1 LIKAIACEF
10 PAVHDKPLSR
20 FSTMDIVRVI
30 EDDQRLVHMS
40 RSSVWRILDR
50 DAIRPWRFRCWIF
63 PRDPDFVEK
72 AGIVVDLYQ
81 RIWQGQPLT
90 DRDFVISADE
100 KTSIQ
105 ARARKHPSKPPSPKQ
120 LALFEHEYQRQGAIQ
135 YLAALD
141 VHHVKLFG
149 RCELKT
155 GKAPFGRLVDDVMQQ
170 EPYRSADRVFWIV
183 DNGSLHRGQKAAK
196 ELNEKYANLILINTP
211 VHASWL
217 NQIEIYFSI
226 IQRKVL
232 TPNDFKSTY
241 EIENRIL
248 SFQDYYMKIAKPFSW
263 KYTRHELEQQFKNY
277 KMAA

>member
-1 LIKAIACEF
+1 
-10 PAVHDKPLSR
+10 
-20 FSTMDIVRVI
+20 MDIVRVI

-50 DAIRPWRFRCWIF
+50 DAIRPWRFRSWIF
-63 PRDPDFVEK
+63 PRDPNFVEK

-81 RIWQGQPLT
+81 RIWQGQQLT
-90 DRDFVISADE
+90 NRDFVISADE

-141 VHHVKLFG
+141 GHHVKLFG
-149 RCELKT
+149 RCEPKT

-183 DNGSLHRGQKAAK
+183 DNGSSHRGQKAAT

-211 VHASWL
+211 IHASWL

-232 TPNDFKSTY
+232 TPNDFKTTD

-263 KYTRHELEQQFKNY
+263 KYTRQELEQQFKYY

>member
-1 LIKAIACEF
+1 
-10 PAVHDKPLSR
+10 
-20 FSTMDIVRVI
+20 MDIVRVI
-30 EDDQRLVHMS
+30 EADQRLVHMS

-63 PRDPDFVEK
+63 PRDPNFVEK

-81 RIWQGQPLT
+81 RIWQGQRLT
-90 DRDFVISADE
+90 NYDFVISADE

-105 ARARKHPSKPPSPKQ
+105 ARARKHPSKPPSPQQ

-149 RCELKT
+149 RCEPKT

-170 EPYRSADRVFWIV
+170 EPYCSADRVFWIV
-183 DNGSLHRGQKAAK
+183 DNGSSHRGQQAAK
-196 ELNEKYANLILINTP
+196 ELNAKYANLILINTP

-241 EIENRIL
+241 EIEKRIL

-263 KYTRHELEQQFKNY
+263 KYSRHELEQQFKNY

>member
-1 LIKAIACEF
+1 MIKAIACEF
-10 PAVHDKPLSR
+10 PAVHDQPLSR

-30 EDDQRLVHMS
+30 EADQRLVHMS

-50 DAIRPWRFRCWIF
+50 DAIRPWRFRCWLF

-72 AGIVVDLYQ
+72 AGIIVDLYQ
-81 RIWQGQPLT
+81 RIWQGQRLT
-90 DRDFVISADE
+90 NYDFVISADE

-105 ARARKHPSKPPSPKQ
+105 ARARKQPATPPSPNQ
-120 LALFEHEYQRQGAIQ
+120 LALFEHEYQRRGAIQ

-141 VHHVKLFG
+141 VHQVKLFG
-149 RCELKT
+149 RCEQKT

-183 DNGSLHRGQKAAK
+183 DNGSSHRGPKAAK

-232 TPNDFKSTY
+232 TPNDFKSTD
-241 EIENRIL
+241 EIEKRLL

-263 KYTRHELEQQFKNY
+263 KYSRHELEQQSKNY

>member
-1 LIKAIACEF
+1 
-10 PAVHDKPLSR
+10 
-20 FSTMDIVRVI
+20 MDIVRVI

-40 RSSVWRILDR
+40 RSSVWRVLNR
-50 DAIRPWRFRCWIF
+50 DAIRPWRFRSWIF
-63 PRDPDFVEK
+63 PRDPNFVEK

-81 RIWQGQPLT
+81 RIWQGQQLT
-90 DRDFVISADE
+90 DDDFVISADE

-105 ARARKHPSKPPSPKQ
+105 ARMRKHPSKPPSSRQ

-149 RCELKT
+149 RCEMKT
-155 GKAPFGRLVDDVMQQ
+155 GKAPFARLVDDVMQQ

-183 DNGSLHRGQKAAK
+183 DNGSSHRGQKAAK

-232 TPNDFKSTY
+232 TPNDFKSTD
-241 EIENRIL
+241 EIEQRL
-248 SFQDYYMKIAKPFSW
+248 LRFQDYYMKIAKPFSW
-263 KYTRHELEQQFKNY
+263 KYTRQELEKQFKYY